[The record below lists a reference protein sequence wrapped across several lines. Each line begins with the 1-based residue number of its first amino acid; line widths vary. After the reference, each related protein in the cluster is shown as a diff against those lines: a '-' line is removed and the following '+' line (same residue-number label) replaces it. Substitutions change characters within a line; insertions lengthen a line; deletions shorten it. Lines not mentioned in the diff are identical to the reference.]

1 MLQAD
6 KHR

>member
-1 MLQAD
+1 MNAD